1 MGTQYGQKTDQQKK
15 EAMQAGYSR
24 KDPQPEVKPQDPSPP
39 AGVVNRFHQNA
50 PVDTRPEDIHH
61 RLGSSP
67 NMAAPG
73 NHSHNGSDSV
83 QLLGGFTITGSRG
96 TSTAVPSI
104 IQALVQLGAKDSTT
118 A

>member
-15 EAMQAGYSR
+15 AAMQAGYTR
-24 KDPQPEVKPQDPSPP
+24 KDPQPDVKPQDPSPS
-39 AGVVNRFHQNA
+39 AVIVNRFHQNA

-83 QLLGGFTITGSRG
+83 QLLGGVTLTGSRG
-96 TSTAVPSI
+96 TSTALLSV
-104 IQALVQLGAKDSTT
+104 IQALVLLGAKDSTT